1 MVAVASEQRKRVKQQ
16 QQQQQQRNS
25 SNNNGEEEASSSS
38 VLSQKQSQLRLLL
51 LLMPPPGRP
60 LLASSIHKQLDTIIT
75 NNIIDSLIV
84 RHRGHGHHPLSRA
97 RKYISNTDDKERE
110 TMICVRR
117 TLSAKTTATT
127 TAATNTSDTP
137 TPTMMKMKM
146 KMKKTTKRTT
156 TILPSPTLQCT
167 MFAKVVVLTLIIM
180 MTTTVLPSSSSSSF
194 CSCSFLLQ
202 GVDAKVTL
210 TQYNKTYTSMPAM
223 FGGLLSR
230 EEPPVL
236 AHLVYMKDRPLMCSS
251 SSSGSSSGSAT
262 ATASGAAS
270 GEQEQQEQSGNGNK
284 NDDDNSATNNS
295 TTTTIH
301 QKIQTP
307 SDGLPVAVLVE
318 RGSCTFWEK
327 AEEAAKLGDAVR
339 YVVVYDN
346 EMSPDLVPMSSEFPS
361 NMTLF
366 FVSMMSGHE
375 IRDLILK
382 KMISGYP
389 YDPETSGLLVE
400 IDGESPPLPP
410 GYTDGPHL
418 NLAAYFLAA
427 MSGFLAFL
435 VFFGCILIFAQCG
448 WIIAHPDER
457 GRIVLFGGGARPNF
471 GGGAGRV
478 ETAKHLLTMEQVM
491 SLEEI
496 EYEADGGG
504 GSEKGGDDNTN
515 DNDQEND
522 FIGLGVDEEGSS
534 CCCAICIDEFED
546 KEKARRLPCRH
557 MFHEDCLIPWLT
569 ERHASCPMCKYDVL
583 QHILD
588 SEKDDGNGSKSIEQ
602 SDDMPTNSDTLEA
615 DSGAATETST
625 QSRSTPPHLLF
636 WNRIT
641 FGGWSRVRNDS
652 QSEEESN
659 GQTQRGGNNAREHE
673 QQRQPS
679 SEIELENRSTIIEIM
694 STATPSMTSPSH
706 EEGP

>member
-1 MVAVASEQRKRVKQQ
+1 
-16 QQQQQQRNS
+16 
-25 SNNNGEEEASSSS
+25 
-38 VLSQKQSQLRLLL
+38 
-51 LLMPPPGRP
+51 
-60 LLASSIHKQLDTIIT
+60 
-75 NNIIDSLIV
+75 
-84 RHRGHGHHPLSRA
+84 
-97 RKYISNTDDKERE
+97 
-110 TMICVRR
+110 
-117 TLSAKTTATT
+117 
-127 TAATNTSDTP
+127 
-137 TPTMMKMKM
+137 MMM
-146 KMKKTTKRTT
+146 
-156 TILPSPTLQCT
+156 
-167 MFAKVVVLTLIIM
+167 
-180 MTTTVLPSSSSSSF
+180 
-194 CSCSFLLQ
+194 Q

-251 SSSGSSSGSAT
+251 SSLGSSSSGSVNAT
-262 ATASGAAS
+262 AS
-270 GEQEQQEQSGNGNK
+270 GEQEQEQEQQSGNGNE
-284 NDDDNSATNNS
+284 NDDDNSTIDNS
-295 TTTTIH
+295 TSTPTPTTNI

-327 AEEAAKLGDAVR
+327 AEEASKLGDAVR
-339 YVVVYDN
+339 YIVVYDN

-504 GSEKGGDDNTN
+504 VAKGGDDSTN
-515 DNDQEND
+515 DKNQEND
-522 FIGLGVDEEGSS
+522 HDDLGVDEEGSS

-588 SEKDDGNGSKSIEQ
+588 SEKDAGNGSKSNDQ
-602 SDDMPTNSDTLEA
+602 PDDMPTNSDTLEA
-615 DSGAATETST
+615 DSGAATEAST

-652 QSEEESN
+652 QSEEESD
-659 GQTQRGGNNAREHE
+659 GQARRGGNNAREQE
-673 QQRQPS
+673 QRQRPSS
-679 SEIELENRSTIIEIM
+679 SEIELENRSTMVEIM
-694 STATPSMTSPSH
+694 STAAPSMTTPSH